1 MESPTEIG
9 LARVRASLP
18 PHVTLVAVTK
28 GRTRGQIRKAVELG
42 CRDLGENRV
51 DEAAE
56 KISEFA
62 DVEGLRWHMIGHL
75 QRNKAKRAA
84 ELFDMVQSVDS
95 LRLAEALDRHCS
107 ALDKRMP
114 LLIEVNIGGE
124 GQKHGVAPSEAL
136 ALVTQVAR
144 LPSLQLRGL
153 MAMAPFIPAE
163 QTRPYFKRMRALFD
177 DIAADLKSPDFT
189 VLSMGMTSD
198 YRIAVDEGSTMVRIG
213 RAIFEPSEP

>member
-9 LARVRASLP
+9 LARVRDSLP

-28 GRTRGQIRKAVELG
+28 GRTLGQIACAIELG

-56 KISEFA
+56 KIPEFA

-95 LRLAEALDRHCS
+95 LRLAEALDRNCL
-107 ALDKRMP
+107 ALEKRMP

-124 GQKHGVAPSEAL
+124 GQKHGVAPDEAL
-136 ALVTQVAR
+136 ALVKQVAQ

-177 DIAADLKSPDFT
+177 DIAAGLKSPDFT

-198 YRIAVDEGSTMVRIG
+198 YRIAVEEGSTMVRIG